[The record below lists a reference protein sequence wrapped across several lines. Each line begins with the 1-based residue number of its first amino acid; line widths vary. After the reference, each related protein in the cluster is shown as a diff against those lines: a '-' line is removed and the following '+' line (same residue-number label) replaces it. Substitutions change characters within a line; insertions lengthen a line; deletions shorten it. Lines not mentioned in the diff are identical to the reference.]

1 MATPKTPRKRVA
13 KTSQDITETTSV
25 DLTKAEDAMVVEDGQ
40 AADAPKVAEPEV
52 EANQKTPEPPNE
64 PEVQAEPV
72 LNAEPSP
79 PVSDHA
85 PDEATLLDEPTVE
98 PEVAAPTVDPV
109 QEPSAAE
116 QPAEKQS
123 VPEHPAAA
131 PTVVKSGPGF
141 GPLVLGGVIAAG
153 LGFGLAQVVPQG
165 WPMASVSP
173 LQGQLAQQAD
183 EIKALRAEL
192 QALPQDDAQI
202 VLDEIAAVREAAN
215 AALATAEEARLA
227 AAALPE
233 AAPSADLTALQER
246 MTALETRPATG
257 GAVDP
262 AVLSGL
268 TAEIDTLRT
277 GLADQKAAA
286 EQLVAEAEA
295 VRADAAAKAQTVLLK
310 AALTKV
316 EAAMQNGASF
326 AEPLAELTDAGVTVP
341 AILSENAENGV
352 PTVAAL
358 MASFDEPARAALE
371 TSLRGNMGSTWSDRV
386 GSFLRAQT
394 GARSLTPQEG
404 NDPDA
409 ILSRANAAVATG
421 DIPTAL
427 TEIATLPE
435 PAQEA
440 LAAWVAQA
448 KLRSDAQAAT
458 VELATALSE
467 R

>member
-1 MATPKTPRKRVA
+1 MATPKTPRKRAA
-13 KTSQDITETTSV
+13 KTTQDTAQDTTETTSV
-25 DLTKAEDAMVVEDGQ
+25 DLTKAEDAVVD
-40 AADAPKVAEPEV
+40 AKAVDAPEVAKPEA
-52 EANQKTPEPPNE
+52 EASQEMPEPPHE
-64 PEVQAEPV
+64 PEGQAEPV

-79 PVSDHA
+79 PVSDDA
-85 PDEATLLDEPTVE
+85 PDEATLLDEPAVE
-98 PEVAAPTVDPV
+98 PDVTAPTADPV
-109 QEPSAAE
+109 QDTSAPE
-116 QPAEKQS
+116 Q
-123 VPEHPAAA
+123 PAAA

-141 GPLVLGGVIAAG
+141 GSLVLGGVVAAG
-153 LGFGLAQVVPQG
+153 LGFGLAQVVPEG

-173 LQGQLAQQAD
+173 LQGQLAQQAE

-215 AALATAEEARLA
+215 AALATAEEAKLA
-227 AAALPE
+227 AAALAE

-246 MTALETRPATG
+246 ITALEIRPAAG
-257 GAVDP
+257 GGVDP

-341 AILSENAENGV
+341 AVLAENAENGV
-352 PTVAAL
+352 PTIAAL

-409 ILSRANAAVATG
+409 ILSRANAAVASG
-421 DIPTAL
+421 DMPTAL
-427 TEIATLPE
+427 AEIATLPE